1 MVVINYEIFKLEL
14 KNVKSFIEIETR
26 NQNDTHEKIE
36 LKRINDEKSIFLE
49 MSPDS
54 L

>member
-14 KNVKSFIEIETR
+14 KNVKSFIETR